1 MTKAKEGDTVKIHYT
16 VRLEDGEIFDSTK
29 GDEPF
34 EFTIG
39 SQRVIAGV
47 EKAVTGM
54 KVGETKRTTIPPE
67 QGFGKRG
74 EELSRTVNRS
84 DLPDNIEPYIGQPL
98 KMRQPEGRVKTVFI
112 SGMDEETV
120 TLDENHPLAGRTLTL
135 TIQLVGV
142 A

>member
-1 MTKAKEGDTVKIHYT
+1 MRRGRNRDILKVHYIAKLENGMVIDTSKG
-16 VRLEDGEIFDSTK
+16 RQPLEFMI
-29 GDEPF
+29 GDE
-34 EFTIG
+34 
-39 SQRVIAGV
+39 RVLRGI

-54 KVGETKRTTIPPE
+54 KVGETKRTTIRPE
-67 QGFGKRG
+67 QGFGKRR
-74 EELSRTVNRS
+74 EELLTTVNRS
-84 DLPDNIEPYIGQPL
+84 DLPDNIAPYIGQPL

-112 SGMDEETV
+112 SDMDEETV

>member
-16 VRLEDGEIFDSTK
+16 ARLEDGEIFDSTK

-39 SQRVIAGV
+39 SQKVTAAV

-54 KVGETKRTTIPPE
+54 KVGETKTATIPPE
-67 QGFGKRG
+67 QGLGKRG
-74 EELSRTVNRS
+74 EKLSTTVNRS
-84 DLPDNIEPYIGQPL
+84 DLPDNIAPYIGKPL
-98 KMRQPEGRVKTVFI
+98 QMRQPEGGVKTVFI
-112 SGMDEETV
+112 SEMDEETV

-135 TIQLVGV
+135 TVKLVGV

>member
-1 MTKAKEGDTVKIHYT
+1 MTKAKEGDTAKIHYT
-16 VRLEDGEIFDSTK
+16 GRLEDGEIFDSTK
-29 GDEPF
+29 GGEPF

-54 KVGETKRTTIPPE
+54 KVGETKRTTIRPE
-67 QGFGKRG
+67 QGFGKRR
-74 EELSRTVNRS
+74 EELLTTVNRS

-98 KMRQPEGRVKTVFI
+98 QMRQPERRLKTLFI
-112 SGMDEETV
+112 SDMDEETV

-135 TIQLVGV
+135 TIQL
-142 A
+142 AEIA

>member
-1 MTKAKEGDTVKIHYT
+1 MTKVREGDTVKIHYT
-16 VRLEDGEIFDSTK
+16 GRLEDGEIFDSTK
-29 GDEPF
+29 GREPF

-39 SQRVIAGV
+39 SQKVIAGV

-54 KVGETKRTTIPPE
+54 EIGETKTTTIPPE

-74 EELSRTVNRS
+74 DELSTTVNKS
-84 DLPDNIEPYIGQPL
+84 DLPGNIAPYIGQPL
-98 KMRQPEGRVKTVFI
+98 QMQQPEGGVKTLFI
-112 SGMDEETV
+112 SDMDEETV

-135 TIQLVGV
+135 TIELVGV

>member
-1 MTKAKEGDTVKIHYT
+1 MTKAKEGDTAKIHYT
-16 VRLEDGEIFDSTK
+16 GKLEDGEIFDATK
-29 GDEPF
+29 GREPF

-39 SQRVIAGV
+39 SQRVITGV

-54 KVGETKRTTIPPE
+54 KVGETKMTTIPPE

-74 EELSRTVNRS
+74 EELLTTVNRS
-84 DLPDNIEPYIGQPL
+84 DLPDKIEPYIGQPL
-98 KMRQPEGRVKTVFI
+98 EIREGEGRVKTLFI
-112 SGMDEETV
+112 SDMDEETI

-135 TIQLVGV
+135 TIQLVEI